1 MNKLQMFCIHKFI
14 PNSMITTV
22 ACIAMV
28 GCSLI
33 TIDVLPLD
41 FPYEAMLERRDIG
54 DEWIT
59 TGSGTSNDYDSVD
72 TFSVS
77 FRYRSEEDLA
87 NSLIAHV
94 LYVYPNEE
102 DANSGFKYLEEE
114 YFTGSYRSELPEVLI
129 YPRDASDN
137 TRLGCK
143 EKLMNN
149 QPRTSCTYLHQ
160 HDKYVWLILANLDE
174 EVITMNDLIRILKR
188 LEWKI
193 YRLEESIDEAA

>member
-1 MNKLQMFCIHKFI
+1 MFDIYKLY
-14 PNSMITTV
+14 PTSVITIV

-33 TIDVLPLD
+33 KIDVLPMD
-41 FPYEAMLERRDIG
+41 FPYEAMLERKDIG

-72 TFSVS
+72 TYSVS

-87 NSLIAHV
+87 NSAIAHV

-114 YFTGSYRSELPEVLI
+114 YFTGSYRSEPPDVLI

-149 QPRTSCTYLHQ
+149 QPRTSCSYLQQ
-160 HDKYVWLILANLDE
+160 HDKYVWLVLANLDE
-174 EVITMNDLIRILKR
+174 EVITMSDFFQILKR

-193 YRLEESIDEAA
+193 NRLEESIEEAA

>member
-1 MNKLQMFCIHKFI
+1 MNKLQMFGIHKFI
-14 PNSMITTV
+14 PSSMITIV

-33 TIDVLPLD
+33 TIDVLPMD

-72 TFSVS
+72 TYSVS

-87 NSLIAHV
+87 NSLIAHE
-94 LYVYPNEE
+94 LYVYTTEE
-102 DANSGFKYLEEE
+102 EAISGFKYLEDEW
-114 YFTGSYRSELPEVLI
+114 FTGSYRSEPPGVLI

-137 TRLGCK
+137 TRLVCK
-143 EKLMNN
+143 EKLINN

-160 HDKYVWLILANLDE
+160 HDEYVWLVLTNLDE
-174 EVITMNDLIRILKR
+174 EVITLNDFMQVLKR

-193 YRLEESIDEAA
+193 YRLEESIEEAA